1 MGFRFALIFLD
12 ITQLGHLALWLSNRP
27 IGCTPA
33 PDPACFAAFGRGK
46 ETVLSVKGM
55 FLSGYHWRCHAG
67 VPHRI
72 EYRATFRG
80 CCPALPTI
88 SRYFHRRGKTRNF
101 MAFRA
106 EPNPFTFVLLAPSQ
120 FPDVR
125 GIPLHQ
131 DWIAQPPC
139 RPEFVF
145 AFRPSSNVS
154 RPSSLLPP
162 SCFPP
167 PLSLPPLFASRVFSE
182 GKRSGAEATGISLV
196 NRGAVWNWR
205 DQWDAVAYPFAYK
218 FINEKLVVALCQLAE
233 YIIYNAE
240 HQQPDT
246 RVSWKLFTRER
257 PSLGNYQPYK
267 K

>member
-1 MGFRFALIFLD
+1 MPAFR
-12 ITQLGHLALWLSNRP
+12 T
-27 IGCTPA
+27 
-33 PDPACFAAFGRGK
+33 AFG
-46 ETVLSVKGM
+46 
-55 FLSGYHWRCHAG
+55 
-67 VPHRI
+67 
-72 EYRATFRG
+72 YRATFRG
-80 CCPALPTI
+80 CCPALSTI
-88 SRYFHRRGKTRNF
+88 SRYFHRHGETRNF

-106 EPNPFTFVLLAPSQ
+106 EPNPFTFVLLASSQ

-154 RPSSLLPP
+154 RPSSLLPSP
-162 SCFPP
+162 SPPAPPLSPP
-167 PLSLPPLFASRVFSE
+167 PLLASRVFSE

-205 DQWDAVAYPFAYK
+205 DQWDAVAYPFAHK
-218 FINEKLVVALCQLAE
+218 FINEKLVVALCQLAQ
-233 YIIYNAE
+233 YIIYNVE
-240 HQQPDT
+240 HQQPDN

-257 PSLGNYQPYK
+257 LSSLGNYRPCEK
-267 K
+267 

>member
-33 PDPACFAAFGRGK
+33 PDPACFAAFRRGK

-55 FLSGYHWRCHAG
+55 FLSGYHWRCHAD
-67 VPHRI
+67 VPRRI
-72 EYRATFRG
+72 GYRATFRG
-80 CCPALPTI
+80 CCHALPTI
-88 SRYFHRRGKTRNF
+88 SRYFHRQNTGKTRNF

-106 EPNPFTFVLLAPSQ
+106 EPNPFTFVLLASSQ

-154 RPSSLLPP
+154 RPSSLP
-162 SCFPP
+162 
-167 PLSLPPLFASRVFSE
+167 
-182 GKRSGAEATGISLV
+182 
-196 NRGAVWNWR
+196 
-205 DQWDAVAYPFAYK
+205 PFA
-218 FINEKLVVALCQLAE
+218 LSTPTVRV
-233 YIIYNAE
+233 
-240 HQQPDT
+240 T
-246 RVSWKLFTRER
+246 RIFRGKTQRR
-257 PSLGNYQPYK
+257 RGNWDFFGE
-267 K
+267 

>member
-33 PDPACFAAFGRGK
+33 PDPACFAAFRRGK
-46 ETVLSVKGM
+46 ETALSVKGM
-55 FLSGYHWRCHAG
+55 FLSGYHWRCHTG

-72 EYRATFRG
+72 GYRATFRG

-88 SRYFHRRGKTRNF
+88 SRYFHRHGETRNF

-106 EPNPFTFVLLAPSQ
+106 EPNPFTFVLPASSQ

-131 DWIAQPPC
+131 DRIAQPPC

-162 SCFPP
+162 SLP
-167 PLSLPPLFASRVFSE
+167 PLSPPPLFASRVFSE

-196 NRGAVWNWR
+196 NRGAVWN
-205 DQWDAVAYPFAYK
+205 
-218 FINEKLVVALCQLAE
+218 
-233 YIIYNAE
+233 
-240 HQQPDT
+240 
-246 RVSWKLFTRER
+246 
-257 PSLGNYQPYK
+257 
-267 K
+267 